1 MGTYNLFSIQD
12 VTPDLSRKQIIIK
25 TNFQVD
31 PTSVD
36 LTTVKFFNYDDAKL
50 EVYSLSVDGK
60 SIIIDLKEIPSD
72 NTRYYLKVSK
82 IKDALKR
89 TLSCDYDDY
98 IRFYDDVITK
108 VEVISPV
115 SRQTYKSREI
125 EFKIRATD
133 ITDNLYY
140 KIEVGMDNAFFSTIA
155 TIRCSG
161 LNIESEDME
170 VSNFSMENNI
180 IKFTALI
187 ERDGQLYVRARAEQT
202 EAIIGDWSEVI
213 SFNIYTVSMNSIE
226 TTFLEDYLTTDEL
239 FEAESLFETEIID
252 RSEIAT
258 NDGLFHIE
266 FNKNIKLPKDYELDE
281 NGYIK
286 LGTVIG
292 SRKELK

>member
-36 LTTVKFFNYDDAKL
+36 LTTVKFFNYDNTKL
-50 EVYSLSVDGK
+50 EIYSLSVDGK
-60 SIIIDLKEIPSD
+60 NIIIDLKEIPSD

-89 TLSCDYDDY
+89 TLACDYDDY
-98 IRFYDDVITK
+98 IRFYDDIITK

-133 ITDNLYY
+133 IVDNLYY

-170 VSNFSMENNI
+170 ISNFSTENNI

-202 EAIIGDWSEVI
+202 EAVIGDWSEVI
-213 SFNIYTVSMNSIE
+213 SFNIYTVSMDSIE

-239 FEAESLFETEIID
+239 FEAESLLETEIID

>member
-25 TNFQVD
+25 TNFQID

-36 LTTVKFFNYDDAKL
+36 LTTVKFFNYDASQL
-50 EVYSLSVDGK
+50 EMYSLSVEGK
-60 SIIIDLKEIPSD
+60 NIILDLKEIPSD
-72 NTRYYLKVSK
+72 STRYYLKVSK

-89 TLSCDYDDY
+89 TLSCDYNDY
-98 IRFYDDVITK
+98 IKFYDDVITK
-108 VEVISPV
+108 LEVISPV

-125 EFKIRATD
+125 EFKLRVTD
-133 ITDNLYY
+133 IVDNLYY
-140 KIEVGMDNAFFSTIA
+140 KIEVGTDNAFFSTIA
-155 TIRCSG
+155 TMRCSG
-161 LNIESEDME
+161 LNIESDDMD

-213 SFNIYTVSMNSIE
+213 SFNIYTIPMDSIE

-239 FEAESLFETEIID
+239 FEEELLLQTEIVD

-258 NDGLFHIE
+258 NDGVFHME
-266 FNKNIKLPKDYELDE
+266 FNKNIKLPKEYELDE

>member
-36 LTTVKFFNYDDAKL
+36 LTTVKFFNYDNTKL
-50 EVYSLSVDGK
+50 EMYSLSVDGK
-60 SIIIDLKEIPSD
+60 NIIIDLKEIPSD

-89 TLSCDYDDY
+89 TLACDYDDY

-133 ITDNLYY
+133 IVDNLYY

-170 VSNFSMENNI
+170 ISNFSTENNI

-213 SFNIYTVSMNSIE
+213 SFNIYTVSMDSIE

-239 FEAESLFETEIID
+239 FEAESLLETEIID

-266 FNKNIKLPKDYELDE
+266 FNKNFKLPKDYELDE

>member
-12 VTPDLSRKQIIIK
+12 VTPDLSRKQIIVK

-36 LTTVKFFNYDDAKL
+36 LTTVRFFNYDETKL
-50 EVYSLSVDGK
+50 EMYSLSVDGK
-60 SIIIDLKEIPSD
+60 NIIIDLNEIPS
-72 NTRYYLKVSK
+72 NNARYYLKISK

-89 TLSCDYDDY
+89 TLACDYDDY

-108 VEVISPV
+108 VEVVSPV

-125 EFKIRATD
+125 EFKLRATD
-133 ITDNLYY
+133 VVDNLYY
-140 KIEVGMDNAFFSTIA
+140 KIEVGIDNAFFSTIA

-161 LNIESEDME
+161 LNIESDDME
-170 VSNFSMENNI
+170 ISNLSMENNI

-187 ERDGQLYVRARAEQT
+187 DRDGQLYVRARAEQT
-202 EAIIGDWSEVI
+202 ETIIGDWSEVI
-213 SFNIYTVSMNSIE
+213 SFNIYTVSMDSIE

-239 FEAESLFETEIID
+239 FEEEMLLETEIAD

-258 NDGLFHIE
+258 NDGLFYLE
-266 FNKNIKLPKDYELDE
+266 FNKKIKLPKDYELDD

-286 LGTVIG
+286 LGTVSG
-292 SRKELK
+292 FGKEFK

>member
-36 LTTVKFFNYDDAKL
+36 LTTVRFFNYDASQL
-50 EVYSLSVDGK
+50 EMYSLSVEGK
-60 SIIIDLKEIPSD
+60 NIILDLKEIPSD
-72 NTRYYLKVSK
+72 STRYYLKVSK

-98 IRFYDDVITK
+98 IKFYDDVITK

-115 SRQTYKSREI
+115 SRQTYKTREI
-125 EFKIRATD
+125 EFKLKVTD
-133 ITDNLYY
+133 IVDNLYY
-140 KIEVGMDNAFFSTIA
+140 KIEVGTDNAFFSTIA
-155 TIRCSG
+155 TMKCSG
-161 LNIESEDME
+161 LNIESDDMN

-213 SFNIYTVSMNSIE
+213 SFNIYTISMDSIE

-239 FEAESLFETEIID
+239 FEEELLLQTEIVD

-258 NDGLFHIE
+258 NDGIFHME
-266 FNKNIKLPKDYELDE
+266 FNKNIKLPKEYELDE

>member
-12 VTPDLSRKQIIIK
+12 VTPDLSRKQIIVK

-36 LTTVKFFNYDDAKL
+36 LTTVKFFNYDETKL
-50 EVYSLSVDGK
+50 EMYSLSVDGK
-60 SIIIDLKEIPSD
+60 NIIIDLKEIPSN
-72 NTRYYLKVSK
+72 NTRYYLKISK

-89 TLSCDYDDY
+89 TLACDYDDY
-98 IRFYDDVITK
+98 IRFYDDVVTK

-125 EFKIRATD
+125 EFKLRATD
-133 ITDNLYY
+133 IVDNLYY
-140 KIEVGMDNAFFSTIA
+140 RIEVGIDNAFFSTIA
-155 TIRCSG
+155 TIKCSG
-161 LNIESEDME
+161 LNIESDDME

-187 ERDGQLYVRARAEQT
+187 DRDGQLYVRARAEQT
-202 EAIIGDWSEVI
+202 EAILGDWSEVI
-213 SFNIYTVSMNSIE
+213 SFNIYTVSMDSIE

-239 FEAESLFETEIID
+239 FEEEMLLGIEITD
-252 RSEIAT
+252 RSEIAV
-258 NDGLFHIE
+258 NDGIFYLE
-266 FNKNIKLPKDYELDE
+266 FNKKIKLPKDYELDD

-286 LGTVIG
+286 LGTVSG
-292 SRKELK
+292 FGKEFK

>member
-12 VTPDLSRKQIIIK
+12 VTPDLSRKQIIVK

-36 LTTVKFFNYDDAKL
+36 LTTVRFFNYDETKL
-50 EVYSLSVDGK
+50 EMYSLSVDGK
-60 SIIIDLKEIPSD
+60 NIIIDLNEIPS
-72 NTRYYLKVSK
+72 NNARYYLKISK

-89 TLSCDYDDY
+89 TLACDYDDY

-108 VEVISPV
+108 VEVVSPV

-125 EFKIRATD
+125 EFKLRATD
-133 ITDNLYY
+133 VVDNLYY
-140 KIEVGMDNAFFSTIA
+140 KIEVGIDNAFFSTIA
-155 TIRCSG
+155 TIRCSD
-161 LNIESEDME
+161 LNVESDDME
-170 VSNFSMENNI
+170 VSNLSMENNI

-187 ERDGQLYVRARAEQT
+187 DRDGQLYVRARAEQT

-213 SFNIYTVSMNSIE
+213 SFNIYTVSMDSIE

-239 FEAESLFETEIID
+239 FEEEMLLEIEIAD
-252 RSEIAT
+252 KSEIAT
-258 NDGLFHIE
+258 NDGMFYLE
-266 FNKNIKLPKDYELDE
+266 FNKKIKLPKDYELDD

-286 LGTVIG
+286 LGTVSG
-292 SRKELK
+292 FGKEFK

>member
-36 LTTVKFFNYDDAKL
+36 LTTVRFFNYDASQL
-50 EVYSLSVDGK
+50 EMYSLSVEGK
-60 SIIIDLKEIPSD
+60 NIILDLKEIPSD
-72 NTRYYLKVSK
+72 STRYYLKVSK

-98 IRFYDDVITK
+98 IKFYDDIITK
-108 VEVISPV
+108 VEIISPV
-115 SRQTYKSREI
+115 SRQTYKTREI
-125 EFKIRATD
+125 EFKLRVTD
-133 ITDNLYY
+133 IVDNLYY
-140 KIEVGMDNAFFSTIA
+140 KIEVGTDNAFFSTIA
-155 TIRCSG
+155 TMRCSG
-161 LNIESEDME
+161 LNIESDDMD

-213 SFNIYTVSMNSIE
+213 SFNIYTISMDSIE

-239 FEAESLFETEIID
+239 FEEEILLQTEIVD

-258 NDGLFHIE
+258 NDGIFHME
-266 FNKNIKLPKDYELDE
+266 FNKNIKLPKEYELDE

>member
-36 LTTVKFFNYDDAKL
+36 LTTVKFFNYDDTKL
-50 EVYSLSVDGK
+50 EMYSLSVDGK
-60 SIIIDLKEIPSD
+60 NIIIDLKEIPSD

-89 TLSCDYDDY
+89 TLACDYDDY
-98 IRFYDDVITK
+98 IRFYDDIITK

-125 EFKIRATD
+125 EFKIRAAD
-133 ITDNLYY
+133 IIDNLYY

-170 VSNFSMENNI
+170 ISNFSTENNI

-213 SFNIYTVSMNSIE
+213 SFNIYTVSMDSIE

-239 FEAESLFETEIID
+239 FEAESLLETEIID

>member
-1 MGTYNLFSIQD
+1 LGTYNLFSIQD

-36 LTTVKFFNYDDAKL
+36 LTTVKFFNYDNAKL
-50 EVYSLSVDGK
+50 EIYSLSVDGK
-60 SIIIDLKEIPSD
+60 NIIIDLKEIPSD

-89 TLSCDYDDY
+89 TLACDYDDY

-125 EFKIRATD
+125 EFKIRAID
-133 ITDNLYY
+133 IVDNLYY

-170 VSNFSMENNI
+170 ISNFSAENNI

-213 SFNIYTVSMNSIE
+213 SFNIYTVSMDSIE

-239 FEAESLFETEIID
+239 FEAESLLETEIVD

-286 LGTVIG
+286 LGTAIG